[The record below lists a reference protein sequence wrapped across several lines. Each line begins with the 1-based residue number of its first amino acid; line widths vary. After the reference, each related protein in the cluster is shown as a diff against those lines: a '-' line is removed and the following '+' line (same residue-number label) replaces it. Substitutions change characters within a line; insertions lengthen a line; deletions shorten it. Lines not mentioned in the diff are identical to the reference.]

1 MLQGREEAFDAF
13 FSRFFPPLYRFA
25 LARVDADANAAEE
38 IVQATL
44 SRAISR
50 ISTFRGEA
58 ALLTWLCT
66 FCRHEISAH
75 YRGKRGHRLEQLIE
89 DAPEI
94 RAALESLA
102 AAEESPEGAA
112 RRKQLARMVQAT
124 LDQLPGHYG
133 DALEWKYV
141 VLGPLRCR
149 TLPDPGARA
158 PLGPPDLS
166 GRRQLESPGECRTAA
181 GPGPGTRSAP
191 RGAGSFSRSASTS
204 CRSRMEKR
212 GSGNRSAPN
221 IGCSGSSRP
230 SPAAGASASR
240 GIRNG
245 WIASG
250 RFTRPCSQGSTC
262 FPS

>member
-1 MLQGREEAFDAF
+1 MAEARGDREGDRELLRGMLQGREEAFDAF

-75 YRGKRGHRLEQLIE
+75 YRGRRGHRLEQLIE

-133 DALEWKYV
+133 DALEWKYIEGTSV
-141 VLGPLRCR
+141 AEI
-149 TLPDPGARA
+149 GARMGIA
-158 PLGPPDLS
+158 PKAA
-166 GRRQLESPGECRTAA
+166 ESLLTRAREAFREGFASFGAA
-181 GPGPGTRSAP
+181 
-191 RGAGSFSRSASTS
+191 
-204 CRSRMEKR
+204 
-212 GSGNRSAPN
+212 
-221 IGCSGSSRP
+221 RP
-230 SPAAGASASR
+230 SAG
-240 GIRNG
+240 
-245 WIASG
+245 
-250 RFTRPCSQGSTC
+250 
-262 FPS
+262 